1 MDIEFKGNKVEI
13 LMQSY
18 LKEALEAFPE
28 DTSRSVTSPASNH
41 LYTVNPNAKKLP
53 EHLRECFH
61 HIVAKLLFVATR
73 GRPDFQPTISFL
85 TS

>member
-28 DTSRSVTSPASNH
+28 DTSRSITSPAANH

-53 EHLRECFH
+53 
-61 HIVAKLLFVATR
+61 
-73 GRPDFQPTISFL
+73 
-85 TS
+85 